1 MGEESGMNSLRK
13 GGALGVALHLEAM
26 AMFCQRLTSSREV
39 LPSELKGDRKALKRG
54 DPSLHLKS

>member
-13 GGALGVALHLEAM
+13 GGALGVALHLEAN
-26 AMFCQRLTSSREV
+26 AMFCQMLTSRREV

>member
-1 MGEESGMNSLRK
+1 MNSLRE